1 VFANLR
7 ERLERARR
15 ILGDVLYGM
24 FLHDMVRA
32 SMRTRGTLEHLF
44 ILITFG
50 DLVGL
55 PVLPPYYAMRLL
67 PFVVPEINGWRRRL
81 LRERDI
87 VDAMF

>member
-1 VFANLR
+1 LR